1 MPTHNKIASFFWKL
15 SGEDFIIIKEYASKK
30 IKLYFTFIGILVF
43 SILIVCFISAL
54 YLIQTVFNNIII
66 DIGVGM
72 VWGYI
77 VTNMYVLLLFTIT
90 PAILPTRQKAE
101 MARFSISMI
110 LRILIVSILALITAQ
125 PICVLILRPDS
136 YTLVGDINYL
146 LSHDLYSILISL
158 LILLIF
164 LTPIFLKFHIR
175 KIEEGMFY
183 EINKK
188 LNKEF
193 VENKYN
199 EFKEEYERILN
210 ELNNRYNQSIREKM
224 EPYLMQLKKVNIKK
238 FNEIKLKID
247 EGLDNKIIEKFEY
260 WTDPP
265 FRTKKQSYFSQ
276 EDFVKNMG
284 L

>member
-1 MPTHNKIASFFWKL
+1 MSTHNKIASFFWKL

-54 YLIQTVFNNIII
+54 YLTQTVFNNIII

-136 YTLVGDINYL
+136 YTLVGDMNYL
-146 LSHDLYSILISL
+146 LSHNLFSILISL

-183 EINKK
+183 EINKE
-188 LNKEF
+188 LSKEF

-199 EFKEEYERILN
+199 EFKKEYERILN
-210 ELNNRYNQSIREKM
+210 ELKNEYNQRIREKM
-224 EPYLMQLKKVNIKK
+224 EPYLTQLEKVDKQKASAIISKR
-238 FNEIKLKID
+238 E
-247 EGLDNKIIEKFEY
+247 EGFKRETIEKYEY
-260 WTDPP
+260 WADPP
-265 FRTKKQSYFSQ
+265 FRTKEQSYFSE
-276 EDFVKNMG
+276 EDFVKGMG